1 MKKLIILF
9 ITILTI
15 VSCQEKGPKTFPAK
29 DNALALL
36 SQSRKENFSLS
47 DMAYRFQM
55 NMTAIYGEAFTNKAW
70 H

>member
-9 ITILTI
+9 ITVLTI
-15 VSCQEKGPKTFPAK
+15 VSCQEKEPKTFPAK

-36 SQSRKENFSLS
+36 SQSRKDNFSVS
-47 DMAYRFQM
+47 DMLYRFHM
-55 NMTAIYGEAFTNKAW
+55 NLTAIYGEAFSNKAW